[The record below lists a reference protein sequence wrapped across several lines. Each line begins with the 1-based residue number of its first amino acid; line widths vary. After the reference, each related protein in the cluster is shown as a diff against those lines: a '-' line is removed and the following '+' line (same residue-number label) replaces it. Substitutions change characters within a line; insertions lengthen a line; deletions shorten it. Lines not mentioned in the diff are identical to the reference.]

1 MTATTTPAAVHDPK
15 RLDRSGTMRK
25 EAAGHFFLL
34 DLRTHFLSHLTGTDQ
49 SGTRKREHDMHAMKR
64 LPVDVLRGGQPKG
77 TKVILAWD
85 KAGIDFNWWH
95 KVKRSSGLYFIS
107 RQRGQGPKFVF
118 DAAPS
123 CCIFT

>member
-1 MTATTTPAAVHDPK
+1 
-15 RLDRSGTMRK
+15 MRK

-118 DAAPS
+118 DDKGVRVQ
-123 CCIFT
+123 IRI